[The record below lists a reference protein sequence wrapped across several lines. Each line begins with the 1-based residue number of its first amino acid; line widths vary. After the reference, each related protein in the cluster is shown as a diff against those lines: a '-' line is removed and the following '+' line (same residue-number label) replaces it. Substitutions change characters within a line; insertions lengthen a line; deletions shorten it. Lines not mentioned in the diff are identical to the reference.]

1 MVDSEQ
7 STREDDN
14 ELSFQTATE
23 DGVEFE
29 QDPLTSLS
37 LSHSQDSAA
46 LAHHPR
52 APTIGRARYE
62 VHPSQIEQLLL
73 NIRMSSWPP
82 YHRRGLVN
90 EVNKGGDSIMIS
102 CGIRLYLLFLGDMK
116 HSFLYRGTDTDRI

>member
-1 MVDSEQ
+1 M
-7 STREDDN
+7 
-14 ELSFQTATE
+14 TE

-29 QDPLTSLS
+29 QHPLTFLS

-62 VHPSQIEQLLL
+62 VHPSQISDRKL

-90 EVNKGGDSIMIS
+90 EVKKGGDSTM
-102 CGIRLYLLFLGDMK
+102 LFPVE
-116 HSFLYRGTDTDRI
+116 